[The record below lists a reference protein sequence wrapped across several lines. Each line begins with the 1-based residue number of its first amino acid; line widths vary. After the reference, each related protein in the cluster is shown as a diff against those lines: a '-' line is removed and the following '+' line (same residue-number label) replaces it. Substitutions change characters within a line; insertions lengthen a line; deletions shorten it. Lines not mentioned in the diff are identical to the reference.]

1 MRRTILG
8 VAIAAAVVAT
18 MFVGVAPASA
28 AVSATCMVGDLTK
41 SDCIFWGQ
49 SHNGSLA
56 GVTGDVLNFPLTDN
70 QPYVFQTASTAQGRG
85 QHIGNNN
92 GSNVNE
98 DTSCLVALWYNP
110 APGPGLFSGPMVE
123 LNEHDTTGF
132 ERDGTELGPL
142 LNNIRGQSWS
152 CPVLV

>member
-1 MRRTILG
+1 MRRKILG
-8 VAIAAAVVAT
+8 SVVVAAAVVAT

-85 QHIGNNN
+85 QHVGNNN

-98 DTSCLVALWYNP
+98 DTACDVVLWYDP
-110 APGPGLFSGPMVE
+110 AGSGGFSGVNVE
-123 LNEHDTTGF
+123 LRPHGTTGF

-152 CPVLV
+152 CPIPG